1 MTRKYD
7 GDEAKTKT
15 YFQMSRFVQM
25 NGEWFYTT
33 REGEE
38 RGPFESKA
46 EAEGDLIEYI
56 RHLAQMEEYG
66 VNTK

>member
-7 GDEAKTKT
+7 GDEAKAKT
-15 YFQMSRFVQM
+15 YFQVNRFVQI

-33 REGEE
+33 REGDE

-66 VNTK
+66 VDTK

>member
-15 YFQMSRFVQM
+15 YFQMSRFVQT

-33 REGEE
+33 REGDE

-66 VNTK
+66 VDQK

>member
-1 MTRKYD
+1 MTRKFD
-7 GDEAKTKT
+7 GDEVKT
-15 YFQMSRFVQM
+15 YFHMGRFVQT
-25 NGEWFYTT
+25 NDEWFYTT
-33 REGEE
+33 REGDE

-66 VNTK
+66 VDTK